1 MTYLTLIDGTSAAIV
16 LGGTVVGTLLRC
28 GLSNTLAGAS
38 GLIGAMRSDFDADLA
53 QSELA
58 QQVQQI
64 HRDGLLRAQPRHFG
78 DAEFD
83 DVSDTIASRRSVR
96 ALLDKHRTHQ
106 RARLARSRTAVA
118 TFIQAAD
125 LAPVFG
131 LAGTLIALSQMPTN
145 PGPGVLLS
153 HSIPMAIVC
162 TFYGLLAAHLLFAP
176 LARFIE
182 RHAEREEAER
192 QKLVDWLASEVAKET
207 GLEAARQAGRDAPAP
222 TGARKASAA

>member
-1 MTYLTLIDGTSAAIV
+1 MTYLTLLDGTSAAIV
-16 LGGTVVGTLLRC
+16 LGGTAAGTLLRC
-28 GLSNTLAGAS
+28 GWSNTIAAASSLAGA
-38 GLIGAMRSDFDADLA
+38 MRGDFDAAHA

-58 QQVQQI
+58 LQVQQI
-64 HRDGLLRAQPRHFG
+64 HRDGLLRAEPRHFG

-83 DVSDTIASRRSVR
+83 AVTDTILSRRTVS
-96 ALLDKHRTHQ
+96 ALLEKHRAYQ
-106 RARLARSRTAVA
+106 RARLARSRVAVA

-162 TFYGLLAAHLLFAP
+162 TFYGLVTAHLLFAP

-182 RHAEREEAER
+182 RHAAREEAER
-192 QKLVDWLASEVAKET
+192 QKLVDWLAAEVAKET
-207 GLEAARQAGRDAPAP
+207 GLEAARHAGREPP
-222 TGARKASAA
+222 PPPSRKAAAA

>member
-1 MTYLTLIDGTSAAIV
+1 MTYLTLLDGTSAAIV
-16 LGGTVVGTLLRC
+16 LGGTAAGTLLRC
-28 GLSNTLAGAS
+28 GWSNTIAAASSLA
-38 GLIGAMRSDFDADLA
+38 GAMRSDFDAAHA

-58 QQVQQI
+58 LQVQQI
-64 HRDGLLRAQPRHFG
+64 HRDGLLRAEPRHFG
-78 DAEFD
+78 D
-83 DVSDTIASRRSVR
+83 
-96 ALLDKHRTHQ
+96 
-106 RARLARSRTAVA
+106 RSRVAVA

-162 TFYGLLAAHLLFAP
+162 TFYGLVTAHLLFAP

-182 RHAEREEAER
+182 RHAAREEAER
-192 QKLVDWLASEVAKET
+192 QKLVDWLAAEVAKET
-207 GLEAARQAGRDAPAP
+207 GLEAARHAGREPP
-222 TGARKASAA
+222 PPPSRKAAAA